1 VTLASNGVL
10 YLDEIAR
17 DPALDA
23 RSAARPAR
31 GRRGHDLA
39 NERDVH
45 VPGAVRAGRVDDAA
59 VERYRAKLFGP
70 LLDRIDLHVRVARV
84 PFDELTAAAPGEP
97 SQTIR
102 ARVVSARERRRARG
116 VANARLRGAALAR
129 HADSTNPQPH
139 SSNRR
144 PPGAGSARA
153 ATIASGASPAT
164 IADLAGD
171 AAIARKHVAE
181 ALLYRRA

>member
-1 VTLASNGVL
+1 
-10 YLDEIAR
+10 
-17 DPALDA
+17 
-23 RSAARPAR
+23 
-31 GRRGHDLA
+31 
-39 NERDVH
+39 VH

-59 VERYRAKLFGP
+59 VERYRAKLSGP

-102 ARVVSARERRRARG
+102 ARVVSARERQRARG

-129 HADSTNPQPH
+129 HAALDEPSAALFESATA
-139 SSNRR
+139 R
-144 PPGAGSARA
+144 GGISARRYDRIRRVA
-153 ATIASGASPAT
+153 RT